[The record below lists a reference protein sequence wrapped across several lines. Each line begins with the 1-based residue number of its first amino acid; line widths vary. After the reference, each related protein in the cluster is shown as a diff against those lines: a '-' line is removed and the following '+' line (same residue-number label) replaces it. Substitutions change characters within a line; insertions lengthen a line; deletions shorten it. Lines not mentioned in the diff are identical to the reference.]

1 MIDGIDHLLITSIEK
16 EMSRKKYL
24 ALLVDGDAKEPLDPR
39 KMGFPK
45 EELAGVVVCITKK
58 SSKKANSELTMA
70 QDLNINTED
79 HLLPWEVFCRNIGTP
94 ILESSFAKRLMAV
107 RIVEECGGHL
117 LAGVIVAKSLRNANY
132 VEDWERAL
140 HKLCS
145 LHPSHD
151 VGMFQDQ
158 SSVMLKAF
166 INFIWHDLSKTQK
179 YCLTSCLFISKFGKP
194 KDELIYDWI
203 SSRIMVAGEADHNL
217 REFVDRFALLRL
229 QDNKSRYIQIPQDT
243 YAILQVLNTQNPL
256 FMTKSEF
263 SVRELPNSFF
273 ELEQLREPYMKGC
286 ERFMKLSSEVGKL
299 KNLEKLDLDKT
310 QIIHLPQEIREL
322 TNLQSLILCFY
333 EYCGKKSMQY
343 TSSTIIPSGVIS
355 KLRGLKHLS
364 IDVNPDDERRQEN
377 LQVILP
383 EVLVLECLQT
393 VNLYIPELELLNLIP
408 ARIFK
413 LDFRFIVGKHVT
425 DHFKHT
431 THS

>member
-1 MIDGIDHLLITSIEK
+1 
-16 EMSRKKYL
+16 
-24 ALLVDGDAKEPLDPR
+24 
-39 KMGFPK
+39 
-45 EELAGVVVCITKK
+45 
-58 SSKKANSELTMA
+58 
-70 QDLNINTED
+70 
-79 HLLPWEVFCRNIGTP
+79 
-94 ILESSFAKRLMAV
+94 MAV

-117 LAGVIVAKSLRNANY
+117 LAKVIVAKSLRNANY

-194 KDELIYDWI
+194 EDELIYDWI
-203 SSRIMVAGEADHNL
+203 SSRLVVTGEAEHNL

-229 QDNKSRYIQIPQDT
+229 QDNKSRCIQIPKDT
-243 YAILQVLNTQNPL
+243 CAILQVLNNQNPL

-263 SVRELPNSFF
+263 RLVEPPNGELWHSAIYIDLADNKLSELPLSPNCGELRVLMLHDNADLTKIPPLFFFKMPLLCILDLSYSSVRELPNSFF
-273 ELEQLREPYMKGC
+273 ELEQLRELYMKGC
-286 ERFMKLSSEVGKL
+286 ERFMKLSSKVRKL

-310 QIIHLPQEIREL
+310 QITHLPKEIQEL

-333 EYCGKKSMQY
+333 EYRGKKSMQY
-343 TSSTIIPSGVIS
+343 ASSTIIPSGVIS
-355 KLRGLKHLS
+355 KLKGLKHLS
-364 IDVNPDDERRQEN
+364 IDVNPDDERWQGN
-377 LQVILP
+377 LHVILP
-383 EVLVLECLQT
+383 EILVLECLQT

-413 LDFRFIVGKHVT
+413 LDFRFIVGKHMSRIISST
-425 DHFKHT
+425 LPTIEEKFK
-431 THS
+431 